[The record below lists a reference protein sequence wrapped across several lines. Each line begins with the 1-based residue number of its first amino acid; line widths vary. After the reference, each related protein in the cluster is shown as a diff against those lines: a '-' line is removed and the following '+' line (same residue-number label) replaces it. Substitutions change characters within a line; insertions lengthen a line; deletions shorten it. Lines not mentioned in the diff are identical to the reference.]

1 MVPVE
6 PGYGLVGRDAVLRE
20 THAAIEELTRGR
32 GRFVLFT
39 GEPGMGKSALLRVAA
54 DLAAQRGMA
63 VFVAQCAPEP
73 GAPPLWCWTQLLQG
87 LAAEQAEQADPTDLD
102 PWLVAH
108 LLGPSAGSE
117 ASPGGADLRF
127 RLSEAIAVVLQRRA
141 RTRPVLLAIDDLQ
154 WADDDSVALL
164 GFLARRLA
172 TSAVLLLGTYRDA
185 EAGSEL
191 RAVVGRAE
199 VHSLLGLDETAVG
212 SLIAQLQGA
221 RPEPALAAAVRD
233 RADGNP
239 LFVRELTRLAMARGG
254 WSTPP
259 DPAAASV
266 PDSIAATL
274 RERLLHL
281 SDHCRG
287 VLEVA
292 ALVGQ
297 ESSIEV
303 LALALDEPS
312 DQVRLATEE
321 AVMARVLRPAS
332 DGTGWAF
339 VHDLYRSVLA
349 ADLPPGRRAALHGA
363 IGEALETRGSNGA
376 DPMPAG
382 RLAAH
387 FLASGDRARDRTR
400 TYARL
405 AAADATR
412 RFGHREAVRYLELAL
427 RLTDDADRSTRLE
440 LLLEL
445 GAARHRAGD
454 RGGAIACFR
463 QVAEGSDDPTALAR
477 AALGLA
483 ALEVRSGTPVDDNVA
498 LLRRTIRAVEQSGR
512 SGSEVD
518 GLLSRLYAALAREL
532 VHSDLAATRSPDEE
546 SIQAADRAV
555 TLADRSGNVQAR
567 AAALLARHDALWR
580 PGSAESRLPLL
591 ADLITTAAAAD
602 DPDLLAESL
611 QLRSAALLELGDP
624 RGVGELRRFVEH
636 AERLGH
642 PRGHWAAVSRRATL
656 LALTGDLDGAA
667 ALAAEALEIGREIG
681 VPDADGCFGTTMVS
695 LIIQGRP
702 AQLEPLPAD
711 DPVAALAPLLAALSL
726 PEVDHGPAVRAV
738 PVSALLK
745 VYDLESLVAAAPAY
759 ARWGSVD
766 QCRDLDAALRPY
778 AGIHAVIGGCA
789 AYYGPVDYYLGLLAA
804 ALGEQSRAREHF
816 RTAYTLARRLGAV
829 GWADLAA
836 TRDGEAF
843 EDTSASAVLVRQ
855 GTTWR
860 LAFAGTE
867 AHLPDA
873 KGLRDIAVLVAA
885 QGQEVHVFTLLGREE
900 PELGADP
907 VLDEE
912 AKRRYRRRIEE
923 LQRDIERADQ
933 DGDATAS
940 QAASAELEALLRE
953 LSGAT
958 GLGGRD
964 RRLGDEVERARKTV
978 SARIHDTLGRVAA
991 VHPALGSHLEA
1002 AVMLGV
1008 RCSYRPSEPVAWR
1021 LGR

>member
-1 MVPVE
+1 MMVAVE

-20 THAAIEELTRGR
+20 THATIEELTRGR

-39 GEPGMGKSALLRVAA
+39 GEPGMGKSVLLRVAT
-54 DLAAQRGMA
+54 DLAAQRGMG
-63 VFVAQCAPEP
+63 VFSAQCAPEP

-87 LAAEQAEQADPTDLD
+87 LQAEQADPTELD
-102 PWLVAH
+102 PWLVGH
-108 LLGPSAGSE
+108 LLGPSAGTES
-117 ASPGGADLRF
+117 SPGGADLKF
-127 RLSEAIAVVLQRRA
+127 RLSEAVALAVQRR
-141 RTRPVLLAIDDLQ
+141 TLITPVLLAVDDLQ

-191 RAVVGRAE
+191 RAVAGRAE
-199 VHSLLGLDETAVG
+199 IHTLLGLDKTAVG
-212 SLIAQLQGA
+212 SLIAQVQGV

-254 WSTPP
+254 WSTSP
-259 DPAAASV
+259 DPATASV

-274 RERLLHL
+274 RERLLRL

-287 VLEVA
+287 VLQVA

-297 ESSIEV
+297 ESSVDV
-303 LALALDEPS
+303 LALVLDEPS

-321 AVMARVLRPAS
+321 AVMARVLRPAV
-332 DGTGWAF
+332 DGTRWAF
-339 VHDLYRSVLA
+339 VHDLYRNVLV
-349 ADLPPGRRAALHGA
+349 ADLPPARRAELHGA
-363 IGEALETRGSNGA
+363 IGEALEMGGWTGA
-376 DPMPAG
+376 DPVPAG

-387 FLASGDRARDRTR
+387 FLASGEPGRDKTRA
-400 TYARL
+400 YARL

-412 RFGHREAVRYLELAL
+412 RFGHPEAVRYLELAL
-427 RLTDDADRSTRLE
+427 RLTDDSDRSTRLE

-445 GAARHRAGD
+445 GAARHLAGE
-454 RGGAIACFR
+454 REAAAACFR
-463 QVAEGSDDPTALAR
+463 QVAEESDDPDGLAR

-498 LLRRTIRAVEQSGR
+498 LLRRAIRAVERGDR

-518 GLLSRLYAALAREL
+518 GMLSRLYAALAREL
-532 VHSDLAATRSPDEE
+532 VHSDLAGTRSPEEE

-555 TLADRSGNVQAR
+555 TLADRSGNLQAR

-591 ADLITTAAAAD
+591 SDLIATAAAAE
-602 DPDLLAESL
+602 DPDLLAEGV

-642 PRGHWAAVSRRATL
+642 PRGHWAALSRRATIA
-656 LALTGDLDGAA
+656 ALTGDLDGAA
-667 ALAAEALEIGREIG
+667 ALAAEALGIGREIG

-702 AQLEPLPAD
+702 SQFEPLPAD
-711 DPVAALAPLLAALSL
+711 DPIAPLSPLLVALNR

-738 PVSALLK
+738 PVSALTK

-759 ARWGSVD
+759 ATWGSVE
-766 QCRDLDAALRPY
+766 QRRDLAAALRPY
-778 AGIHAVIGGCA
+778 AGIHAVVGGCA
-789 AYYGPVDYYLGLLAA
+789 AYYGPIDYYLGLLAA
-804 ALGEQSRAREHF
+804 ALGEQPAAREHF
-816 RTAYTLARRLGAV
+816 RAADTLARRLGAV
-829 GWADLAA
+829 GWAGLAA
-836 TRDGEAF
+836 ARHAEAV
-843 EDTSASAVLVRQ
+843 EDTKEAAVWVRQ

-873 KGLRDIAVLVAA
+873 KGLQDIAVLLAA
-885 QGQEVHVFTLLGREE
+885 PGQEVHVFTLLGREE
-900 PELGADP
+900 PEHGADP

-923 LQRDIERADQ
+923 LRRDTERADHN
-933 DGDATAS
+933 GDVAAS
-940 QAASAELEALLRE
+940 QAASAEVEALLRE

-964 RRLGDEVERARKTV
+964 RRLGDDVERARKTV
-978 SARIHDTLGRVAA
+978 SARIHDVLGRVAA
-991 VHPALGSHLEA
+991 VHPALSSHLEA
-1002 AVMLGV
+1002 SIVLGV
-1008 RCSYRPSEPVAWR
+1008 RCSYRPTMPVAWR

>member
-1 MVPVE
+1 
-6 PGYGLVGRDAVLRE
+6 
-20 THAAIEELTRGR
+20 
-32 GRFVLFT
+32 
-39 GEPGMGKSALLRVAA
+39 MGKSALLHVAV
-54 DLAAQRGMA
+54 DLAAQRGVA
-63 VFVAQCAPEP
+63 VFTAQCAPEP

-87 LAAEQAEQADPTDLD
+87 LQAEQAEQADPADLD

-108 LLGPSAGSE
+108 LLGQSAGSE
-117 ASPGGADLRF
+117 PSPTGADLRF
-127 RLSEAIAVVLQRRA
+127 RLFEAVAVALQRRA
-141 RTRPVLLAIDDLQ
+141 RAGPVLLAVDDLQ

-185 EAGSEL
+185 EAGAEL
-191 RAVVGRAE
+191 RAVAGRAE
-199 VHSLLGLDETAVG
+199 VHTLLGLDETAVG

-259 DPAAASV
+259 DPATASV

-274 RERLLHL
+274 RERLLRL

-297 ESSIEV
+297 ESSVEV
-303 LALALDEPS
+303 LALALDES
-312 DQVRLATEE
+312 ADQVRLATEE
-321 AVMARVLRPAS
+321 AVMARVLRPAT
-332 DGTGWAF
+332 DATGWAF

-349 ADLPPGRRAALHGA
+349 ADLPPARRAVLHGA
-363 IGEALETRGSNGA
+363 IGEALEMRGSTGA
-376 DPMPAG
+376 DPVPAG

-387 FLASGDRARDRTR
+387 FLASGERGRDKTR

-405 AAADATR
+405 AAADATS
-412 RFGHREAVRYLELAL
+412 RFGHPEAVRYLELAL
-427 RLTDDADRSTRLE
+427 RLTDDADRSERRSSCWSS
-440 LLLEL
+440 
-445 GAARHRAGD
+445 ARHVTGPE
-454 RGGAIACFR
+454 IAQGPR
-463 QVAEGSDDPTALAR
+463 PASARSPKHPTTRPALAG

-498 LLRRTIRAVEQSGR
+498 LLRRAIRAVEQRDR

-518 GLLSRLYAALAREL
+518 GVLSRLYAALAREL
-532 VHSDLAATRSPDEE
+532 VHSDLAGTRSPER
-546 SIQAADRAV
+546 SRSRRPTGRSRWRTDRA
-555 TLADRSGNVQAR
+555 NVQAR
-567 AAALLARHDALWR
+567 ATALLARHDALWR

-591 ADLITTAAAAD
+591 ADLITTAADAD

-642 PRGHWAAVSRRATL
+642 PRGHWAALSRRATL
-656 LALTGDLDGAA
+656 AALTGDLDRAA
-667 ALAAEALEIGREIG
+667 ALATEALELGREIG

-711 DPVAALAPLLAALSL
+711 DPIAPLGPLLVALSR

-738 PVSALLK
+738 PVSALTK

-759 ARWGSVD
+759 AGWGSVE
-766 QCRDLDAALRPY
+766 QRRDLDAALRPY

-804 ALGEQSRAREHF
+804 ALGEQSRAQEHF
-816 RTAYTLARRLGAV
+816 RTAGDAGAAAGCGAAGRSWRRGTRKPSRSTARRRLGPAGDDV
-829 GWADLAA
+829 AA
-836 TRDGEAF
+836 GLRRDRGS
-843 EDTSASAVLVRQ
+843 SARCEGSARHRRPAR
-855 GTTWR
+855 GPGAGGAR
-860 LAFAGTE
+860 LHPARPRGAGT
-867 AHLPDA
+867 
-873 KGLRDIAVLVAA
+873 
-885 QGQEVHVFTLLGREE
+885 
-900 PELGADP
+900 
-907 VLDEE
+907 
-912 AKRRYRRRIEE
+912 RRRPGARRGGQAP
-923 LQRDIERADQ
+923 LP
-933 DGDATAS
+933 AT
-940 QAASAELEALLRE
+940 
-953 LSGAT
+953 
-958 GLGGRD
+958 D
-964 RRLGDEVERARKTV
+964 RRNSSETSSGPITTV
-978 SARIHDTLGRVAA
+978 T
-991 VHPALGSHLEA
+991 
-1002 AVMLGV
+1002 
-1008 RCSYRPSEPVAWR
+1008 
-1021 LGR
+1021 